1 MKIYKKIVYDKYDN
15 IIEEDSY
22 EYEGPLALADP
33 VTAGFTAAMGVAQYK
48 QQGAIGKYNQANAN
62 RNALVAE
69 QEGEQIQRQAEFD
82 IARFDQQFRQAEGTV
97 AVSLSK
103 SGVVVGSGSAA
114 RIAMANAME
123 AQMQRNVT
131 QYNADIGTSR
141 KMEEANFSRIAGK
154 MARQQARLA
163 QISTIANTGTS
174 LLKMNPAKT
183 NNNIGYNQ
191 NNVNAGIR
199 SNEDDF

>member
-1 MKIYKKIVYDKYDN
+1 M
-15 IIEEDSY
+15 SW
-22 EYEGPLALADP
+22 GQ
-33 VTAGFTAAMGVAQYK
+33 AAVATMGVIQAK
-48 QQGAIGKYNQANAN
+48 QEGAIGKYNQANAE
-62 RNALVAE
+62 RNATIAE
-69 QEGEQIQRQAEFD
+69 QEGQQIQKQAEFD

-163 QISTIANTGTS
+163 QINTIAKTGTS
-174 LLKMNPAKT
+174 LLDMSSFKDKKIFPTKKPYQVST
-183 NNNIGYNQ
+183 NVGANGRFTKI
-191 NNVNAGIR
+191 
-199 SNEDDF
+199 

>member
-1 MKIYKKIVYDKYDN
+1 MGWQ
-15 IIEEDSY
+15 S
-22 EYEGPLALADP
+22 
-33 VTAGFTAAMGVAQYK
+33 AAVATMGVIQAK

-82 IARFDQQFRQAEGTV
+82 IARFDQQFRQAEGKV
-97 AVSLSK
+97 DVSLAK

-154 MARQQARLA
+154 MARQQAKLA
-163 QISTIANTGTS
+163 QINTIAKTGTS
-174 LLKMNPAKT
+174 LLKLK
-183 NNNIGYNQ
+183 
-191 NNVNAGIR
+191 
-199 SNEDDF
+199 S

>member
-1 MKIYKKIVYDKYDN
+1 MGQAV
-15 IIEEDSY
+15 
-22 EYEGPLALADP
+22 AA
-33 VTAGFTAAMGVAQYK
+33 TAPFNPYAAAFTVGMGAIQAK

-123 AQMQRNVT
+123 AQMQKNVM
-131 QYNADIGTSR
+131 QYNADIGTAK
-141 KMEEANFSRIAGK
+141 KMEEANFSRISGK
-154 MARQQARLA
+154 IARQQARLA
-163 QISTIANTGTS
+163 QIGTIAKTTSS
-174 LLKMNPAKT
+174 LLLMNPEWGKK
-183 NNNIGYNQ
+183 
-191 NNVNAGIR
+191 
-199 SNEDDF
+199 S